1 MHRRTTDTAAS
12 SRPCRTN
19 ASREARSIW
28 AGGNSHSHRHPT
40 QIPAA
45 VLEAPV
51 QVQATDAQVAEG
63 GAGSVSSAGEVS
75 PGADRANLLPMP
87 APAGWPLARDQVRR

>member
-45 VLEAPV
+45 VLVLEAPV

-75 PGADRANLLPMP
+75 PDADRANLLPMP
-87 APAGWPLARDQVRR
+87 APAG